1 MDSTIAAR
9 RAAERWFLDRG
20 LPSVITRRARLRA
33 IWPRSAPALAAF
45 ATLELCFLVI
55 DLLTGRPTINIDS
68 VDTTAVEWVV
78 LTILALTLPLVS
90 LVGWIVA
97 RMQSNR
103 SQAIV
108 STVSVAVALAS
119 PAIEA
124 KMRLVIVTAIV
135 IATILVL
142 TVLGIGSVLGWA
154 LKLTLSQ
161 LKITG
166 ALMIRALPVVLL
178 TVLVFFNTYVWIMS
192 ATISRARLW
201 SAIAFLVVIA
211 AVFVIS
217 GTMDKARPSLEAAT
231 ASAKHAEGLEG
242 TPFAVMEEPKEADPL
257 TFGEKVNVEFVLA
270 TTQLVQIAMVAVV
283 TASIFFVLGLI
294 VLSPELL
301 AAWTHNARSDGR
313 FLGMTVPV
321 PDALIQMTMFLAAL
335 TFMYIGARAVGDGEH
350 RKQLLDPIIH
360 DLKLTLLARNRYRAS
375 GTR

>member
-20 LPSVITRRARLRA
+20 LPSVITSRARLRS

-45 ATLELCFLVI
+45 ATIELCFLAI
-55 DLLTGRPTINIDS
+55 YLLTGESSIYIDS
-68 VDTTAVEWVV
+68 NDTTAIEWVV
-78 LTILALTLPLVS
+78 LAILALMIPLTS
-90 LVGWIVA
+90 LAGWIVA

-108 STVSVAVALAS
+108 STVAVPVTMTSAVIEMDVSVVVVA
-119 PAIEA
+119 
-124 KMRLVIVTAIV
+124 AIV

-142 TVLGIGSVLGWA
+142 TVLGVGSVLGWA

-161 LKITG
+161 IASTG
-166 ALMIRALPVVLL
+166 VLMVRALPVVLL
-178 TVLVFFNTYVWIMS
+178 TVLVFFNTYAWVMA

-201 SAIAFLVVIA
+201 FAIAFLVFIA

-217 GTMDKARPSLEAAT
+217 GTIERARPSLKSAT
-231 ASAKHAEGLEG
+231 ASARHAERLEG
-242 TPFAVMEEPKEADPL
+242 TPFAVMAEPHDADPL
-257 TFGEKVNVEFVLA
+257 TFGERVNVEFVLA
-270 TTQLVQIAMVAVV
+270 TTQLVQITMVAVV
-283 TASIFFVLGLI
+283 TASIFLGLGI
-294 VLSPELL
+294 ILLSPELL
-301 AAWTHNARSDGR
+301 AAWTHNGRADGT

-321 PDALIQMTMFLAAL
+321 PGALIQMTMFLAAL
-335 TFMYIGARAVGDGEH
+335 TFMYVGARAVGDGEH
-350 RKQLLDPIIH
+350 RKQLLDPIID